1 MNIIIAVEEQD
12 KEERIPIHH
21 KASLQKKASSTWS
34 WHKEFIVAWSET
46 FLIKKR
52 KKTAKK

>member
-34 WHKEFIVAWSET
+34 WHEEFIVAWSET